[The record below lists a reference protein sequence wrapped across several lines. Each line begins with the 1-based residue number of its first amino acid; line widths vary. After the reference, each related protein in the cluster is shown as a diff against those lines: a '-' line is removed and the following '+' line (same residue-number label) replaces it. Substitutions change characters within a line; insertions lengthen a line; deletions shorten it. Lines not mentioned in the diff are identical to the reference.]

1 MSTTDSDP
9 SAPTG
14 ADTVTSGRAGS
25 EDNTSPATGVVAD
38 PALVDSAP
46 LAADQ
51 IIGQRQGRQFLPLFV
66 LSWFGTNLAVA
77 ALLGAAIPKAMLF
90 LDETTKEH
98 NTALITSIGGVAVM
112 VITPLF
118 GRFSD
123 RTMSKWGMRKPWMLA
138 GVLVGSLGVVWMA
151 FAGSVAQMVLGWL
164 IVQVGF
170 GATSMAQHAL
180 LADQVP
186 TRIRARVSAAVGVS
200 SGISTIA
207 AAAIVAGLPNDSRWL
222 WFLVP
227 GGIGALLSLVLIFGY
242 QDAVR
247 TEPAAPLKLREL
259 LSTYWLDPVRYRDF
273 FWAWS
278 CRFLV
283 TMSIFTVSLFMLFL
297 IVDVLGVPKEKASGI
312 QTVALAVFFVGN
324 AISTVIFGWISDRT
338 KRRKVIIWASC
349 FISAIGLL
357 VCMFAHEQGQFLVGM
372 AIVGA
377 GQGAYISVDVAMM
390 TEVLPSATEAGKD
403 LGIVSL
409 SYQLPQVLGPIAG
422 AAIVGI
428 GAGQNYTALF
438 GYAMVLSIL
447 GGLAVLPVR
456 AVR

>member
-9 SAPTG
+9 
-14 ADTVTSGRAGS
+14 TSQEPINS
-25 EDNTSPATGVVAD
+25 SPAGPVTGTVAD
-38 PALVDSAP
+38 PALAEVAP
-46 LAADQ
+46 LAADR
-51 IIGQRQGRQFLPLFV
+51 IIGQPQGRQFLPLFV
-66 LSWFGTNLAVA
+66 IAWFGTNLAVA
-77 ALLGAAIPKAMLF
+77 AMLGAAIPKAMLF
-90 LDETTKEH
+90 LDEASKEK
-98 NTALITSIGGVAVM
+98 NTALITSLGGIAVM
-112 VITPLF
+112 IITPLF
-118 GRFSD
+118 GRLSD
-123 RTMSKWGMRKPWMLA
+123 RTMSRWGMRKPWMLG
-138 GVLVGSLGVVWMA
+138 GVLVGTVGVVGLA
-151 FAGSVAQMVLGWL
+151 FAPSVPLMVLGWL
-164 IVQVGF
+164 VVQVGF

-207 AAAIVAGLPNDSRWL
+207 ASAIVAGLPQDQRWL

-227 GGIGALLSLVLIFGY
+227 GIIGALMSLVLVLGY
-242 QDAVR
+242 RDAVR
-247 TEPAAPLKLREL
+247 SEPAPPLSLREV
-259 LSTYWLDPVRYRDF
+259 LSTYWLDPVKYRDF
-273 FWAWS
+273 FWAWT

-297 IVDVLGVPKEKASGI
+297 IVDRLHIPKEQASAI
-312 QTVALAVFFVGN
+312 QTLALAVFFVGN

-338 KRRKVIIWASC
+338 KRRKVIIWSSC

-357 VCMFAHEQGQFLVGM
+357 VCMFADTQPQFLIGM

-390 TEVLPSATEAGKD
+390 TEVLPSASEAGKD

-409 SYQLPQVLGPIAG
+409 SYQLPQVIGPIIG
-422 AAIVGI
+422 AAIVGL
-428 GAGQNYTALF
+428 GAGANYTALF
-438 GYAMVLSIL
+438 GYALVLSVL